1 MESRVGEYRE
11 VYAQYYQK
19 EQQID
24 QGEKN
29 IRQLESEI
37 GELGARQNAV
47 DYNNVQIVVAAMEK
61 YVATETEKSK

>member
-37 GELGARQNAV
+37 GELGERQNAV
-47 DYNNVQIVVAAMEK
+47 DYNNVQIIVAAMDK
-61 YVATETEKSK
+61 